1 MDTHTLEEVIAD
13 ALGIAAASVTDELG
27 YGTIPEW
34 DSLRHVELM
43 LALEEHWGVRIDA
56 DLVLDLTTVEAIR
69 AFAQRRTEGVTRLTP
84 DAPEGPTVHRGLT
97 GVYVDDTRISHI
109 NGAAGQLAY
118 RGYPIEDL
126 VEHATFEETAFL
138 LLFDDLPTGQEL
150 EAFRKELKASRA
162 IPPPVREVLRQVKDA
177 RPIDALRTGVSA
189 LSAFDPDRGD
199 RSVDGARRAG
209 IRLIAQVPSVLA
221 VHRAAATGRAPEAR
235 LDEPSHA
242 GFILSALTDEVP
254 SEKAVRSLEQGL
266 ILLAEH
272 GSNASAFAARVAIG
286 AGSDL
291 HGAVTA
297 AIAAFAGAIH
307 GGAIEGVTEMV
318 RTIGE
323 PAGAAEHVRALRAR
337 KEPVLGLGHRLYRTE
352 DPRARFLRGLARALS
367 SDAGDQNPF
376 LILEEVRT
384 AMHPH
389 TRFGVDVNVDFY
401 AGLVFSLLG
410 IRTELL
416 TPTFAAARLVGW
428 AAHALEQRRHNVLIR
443 PLLRYIGEDARDY
456 TPLATRDTP
465 QLGRGRPA
473 SGSD

>member
-1 MDTHTLEEVIAD
+1 MNTHTLEEVIAD
-13 ALGIAAASVTDELG
+13 ALGIPAASVTDELG

-56 DLVLDLTTVEAIR
+56 DLVLDLTSVEAIR
-69 AFAQRRTEGVTRLTP
+69 NFARRRSEGVARLTP
-84 DAPEGPTVHRGLT
+84 AAPEGPTVHRGLN

-109 NGAAGQLAY
+109 DGGAGRLAY

-126 VEHATFEETAFL
+126 VRHATFEETAFL
-138 LLFDDLPTGQEL
+138 LLFGDLPTGRER
-150 EAFRKELKASRA
+150 EAFRKELKASRT
-162 IPPPVREVLRQVKDA
+162 IPPPVVEVLRQVKDA
-177 RPIDALRTGVSA
+177 RPIDALRTGMSA
-189 LSAFDPDRGD
+189 LAAFDPDRDD
-199 RSVDGARRAG
+199 RSVDGMRRAG
-209 IRLIAQVPSVLA
+209 VRLIAQVPTVLGA
-221 VHRAAATGRAPEAR
+221 HRAAAAGRAPRGR
-235 LDEPSHA
+235 LDEPPYA
-242 GFILSALTDEVP
+242 GFVLSSLTDEVP
-254 SEKAVRSLEQGL
+254 SERAVRSFEQGL

-286 AGSDL
+286 TGGDL

-297 AIAAFAGAIH
+297 AIAAFAGPLH

-318 RTIGE
+318 REIGE
-323 PAGAAEHVRALRAR
+323 PSRAAEHVQSLRAR
-337 KEPVLGLGHRLYRTE
+337 QEPVFGLGHRLYRTE
-352 DPRARFLRGLARALS
+352 DPRARVLRGLARELS

-416 TPTFAAARLVGW
+416 TSTFAAARMVGW
-428 AAHALEQRRHNVLIR
+428 VAHALEQRRNNVLIR
-443 PLLRYIGEDARDY
+443 PLLRYVGENARAY
-456 TPLATRDTP
+456 TSLANRRTSQP
-465 QLGRGRPA
+465 GRPA
-473 SGSD
+473 SGND